1 MTFRDFSTEDF
12 LQHPGFRK
20 WVLEQDEAE
29 AAFWADW
36 MRQHPE
42 KGPDVLKAK
51 EILQLIAEEH
61 TPAASDEAETWNRIQ
76 QTIGSAAVMEMPRKK
91 SLIRRLMPYAAVLA
105 AIIVAVYAAWLFY
118 APAEVQYNTA
128 MGELKTI
135 ELPDHSIIRLN
146 VNSNIR
152 YANDWNKDRPREI
165 WLEGEAFFSVTH
177 QQNDQPFIVHT
188 NDVDIQ
194 VLGTE
199 FNVNTRRVQT
209 QVVLAK
215 GKVQLKL
222 NGPNAKP
229 ITMKPGDMVVYSAT
243 TAALTNKQVD
253 PEAYASWRIK
263 ELRFNE
269 ATIAEVIRSLHDNMG
284 ITIELADTAIGS
296 QTFTG
301 TIPLDNIEVFFRT
314 LSRSFDLQTEQ
325 TGTKTYRIK

>member
-1 MTFRDFSTEDF
+1 MTSRDFSTEDF

-20 WVLEQDEAE
+20 WVLEEDATE

-36 MRQHPE
+36 MRQHPHRQ
-42 KGPDVLKAK
+42 GDLLKAK
-51 EILQLIAEEH
+51 ELLLLIASEH
-61 TPAASDEAETWNRIQ
+61 TPAATDEAATWNRILD
-76 QTIGSAAVMEMPRKK
+76 TIGGAKVIMLPRKR
-91 SLIRRLMPYAAVLA
+91 SFLRRWMPYAAAVA
-105 AIIVAVYAAWLFY
+105 GIVAAVYLVQLNY
-118 APAEVQYNTA
+118 GNKEVRYDTV
-128 MGELKTI
+128 MGELRTI
-135 ELPDHSIIRLN
+135 ELPDHSVIKLN

-152 YANDWNKDRPREI
+152 YAKSWDKSQPREI

-177 QQNDQPFIVHT
+177 QLNSQPFIVHT
-188 NDVDIQ
+188 NDVDIR

-222 NGPNAKP
+222 NGPKAEP
-229 ITMKPGDMVVYSAT
+229 ITMKPGDMIVYSAA

-253 PEAYASWRIK
+253 PEAYASWRRK

-269 ATIAEVIRSLHDNMG
+269 ATITEVIRSLQDNMG
-284 ITIELADTAIGS
+284 ITVELADTAIGS